1 MELPWTKIRKLKSEK
16 EGLELEI
23 EKLEQERDNY
33 KEKLEAEEER
43 RSELAR
49 KKQEAE
55 EKLNRLQDR
64 LENLGETKEDPKSDE
79 KYRWER
85 PEFNNLKK
93 TLKKLESVESPEED
107 LITIFSKDKP
117 EKIPDRKGLKNS
129 LNAENYSRISSEEKF
144 IAFMDGEIFDIILK
158 TRPFFQNQWLLD
170 NEFHAEDILE
180 FIESEK
186 YWGLVSTGETLIFEE
201 QDGYFTEVERLKT
214 RVENKQKKGGY
225 SQDRFENKREE
236 QLQEH
241 IERTRKVLEN
251 LENVKL
257 LGNHKLCKELP
268 GEYLGGY
275 DSSREPGPG
284 LFYDFRL
291 KRYG

>member
-1 MELPWTKIRKLKSEK
+1 MELPWTKIRKLESEK

-33 KEKLEAEEER
+33 QDRLEAEEKR

-64 LENLGETKEDPKSDE
+64 LENLGKVQEDPDTDE
-79 KYRWER
+79 EFRWKR
-85 PEFNNLKK
+85 PEFNELKK
-93 TLKKLESVESPEED
+93 TLEKLASVESSEED
-107 LITIFSKDKP
+107 LLTVFSKGKL
-117 EKIPDRKGLKNS
+117 ETIPDIKGLKNS
-129 LNAENYSRISSEEKF
+129 LNSEDYSRISPEQDF
-144 IAFMDGEIFDIILK
+144 IAFMDGEVFDAILK
-158 TRPFFQNQWLLD
+158 SRPFFQSRWLLD
-170 NEFHAEDILE
+170 NEFHPEDILE

-241 IERTRKVLEN
+241 IERTRNVLED

-257 LGNHKLCKELP
+257 LGNRKLCKNLP
-268 GEYLGGY
+268 GKYLGGY

-284 LFYDFRL
+284 LFYNFRF